1 MAFFDT
7 LLSYVGLSYALAH
20 PGEMTKLILQ
30 HVKLI
35 GIAGSLDIAVGVFLG
50 ILITRQRFR
59 KYAGA
64 VLSVVNIG
72 QTVPSLAVVGLA
84 MGLLG
89 LGLKPAVFALFIYGL
104 LPIVRNTL
112 AGIED
117 VDPAIV
123 EAAVG
128 MGMTPNQILFR
139 IELPLAVSVIMAG
152 IKTSLVVNVGTAA
165 LAFLIGG
172 GGLGDLIFT
181 GIALADTEL
190 MLAGAVP
197 TALLAILVDFLLGR
211 IELLLTPPG

>member
-7 LLSYVGLSYALAH
+7 LLSYVGLPYALAH